1 VRCGDPAGGARE
13 PRLRARA
20 VARLPGAR
28 APQGARPARGG
39 ARRVPFHPERPFSSS
54 GTQAANAG
62 AAGASPLNEPCPG
75 VRPGGVSR
83 KDKSSR
89 RSDAQSASTR
99 SRASPFR
106 SAPIHRYTATL
117 ESVSRTRYVF
127 AGSERR
133 YRERYTEPLGPRA
146 TSPPRP
152 SASALLAF
160 SDRRG
165 YSLPSHA
172 HRVAECG
179 KCDRDE
185 DGSGRFENGGPRH
198 SRTIRTKGRAGPG
211 TFAGA
216 RSCRVRAF
224 EASRRSV

>member
-1 VRCGDPAGGARE
+1 VRRSRGWSSRATFASESGGSTTRCSRAARSSAGSRRSSTRSSPPRE
-13 PRLRARA
+13 A
-20 VARLPGAR
+20 V
-28 APQGARPARGG
+28 
-39 ARRVPFHPERPFSSS
+39 SSS

-179 KCDRDE
+179 KCDRTKTSLAAL
-185 DGSGRFENGGPRH
+185 DGMPVDSSRLTDRLRGRRARPRQDCAFAQ
-198 SRTIRTKGRAGPG
+198 SRPQP
-211 TFAGA
+211 
-216 RSCRVRAF
+216 VR
-224 EASRRSV
+224 

>member
-1 VRCGDPAGGARE
+1 MSR
-13 PRLRARA
+13 
-20 VARLPGAR
+20 
-28 APQGARPARGG
+28 
-39 ARRVPFHPERPFSSS
+39 
-54 GTQAANAG
+54 
-62 AAGASPLNEPCPG
+62 

-99 SRASPFR
+99 SGASPFR

-179 KCDRDE
+179 KCDAPLGLEARS
-185 DGSGRFENGGPRH
+185 GMPQSQLQSLSGRPQ
-198 SRTIRTKGRAGPG
+198 SRNWCGLAP
-211 TFAGA
+211 FD
-216 RSCRVRAF
+216 C
-224 EASRRSV
+224 RSVALSPGDCESRQTLHSAKPVRRA